1 MNYTGTSGDDTLTG
15 TSGNDVFNMAQGGN
29 DTVSGGDGND
39 IFRFGGTFASGDS
52 VDGGTGVDQ
61 LQLDGDYSAEQNINS
76 TQLSNVEIVTVAAGH
91 SYNLIFF
98 DGVIAD
104 GSSLTVKGQTLGAS
118 DILQV
123 DGGYLSSL
131 SANTTLVVYGGA
143 GDTYFTGGPG
153 KNLFTGGA
161 GYDTV
166 YFGNDFGPDDRLDG
180 GAGSNALQLL
190 GDYSAGLTFSAAMF
204 KNFQYL
210 SVEAGYDY
218 KLTMNDANVAAG
230 QTLTVF
236 ASNLGGT
243 NSLIFNGSHETDG
256 SYYFYDG
263 AGNDVLIG
271 GTRDD
276 HLSGANGGIDKLYG
290 NGGNDRFQMG
300 DNMTSADRID
310 GGVGYDEV
318 DLGGN
323 YSAGLMFKTGT
334 MINVEDVFL
343 AQGYS
348 YKLTMSDDNVAAGK
362 TLTIT
367 GGLLSQTDTMIVNA
381 SAETDGHYYFGGGAG
396 NDTLIGGQSGNTFYG
411 GFGLD
416 KMTAGTGNDIFAYG
430 DATDSTGV
438 TRDIITG
445 YNALHDKFDLPSGHS
460 VAAIDTALT
469 TGTLSTGSFDANLAA
484 AIDAT
489 RLGAGDAVLFTPDA
503 GTLAGHTF
511 LVIDMNGT
519 AGYQASQ
526 DLVIQLESATHLASL
541 ATTDFI

>member
-1 MNYTGTSGDDTLTG
+1 MTG

-52 VDGGTGVDQ
+52 VDGGTGTDQ

-76 TQLSNVEIVTVAAGH
+76 TQLSNVEIITVAAGH
-91 SYNLIFF
+91 SYNLVFY

-104 GSSLTVKGQTLGAS
+104 GSSLTIKGQSLGVS
-118 DILQV
+118 DVLQV

-131 SANTTLVVYGGA
+131 SANTTLIVYGGA
-143 GDTYFTGGPG
+143 DDTYFTGGPG
-153 KNLFTGGA
+153 KNLFYGGA
-161 GYDTV
+161 GNDVV
-166 YFGNDFGPDDRLDG
+166 YFGNNLGPADRLDG
-180 GAGSNALQLL
+180 GAGGNYLQLL
-190 GDYSAGLTFSAAMF
+190 GDYSAGLTFTASML
-204 KNFQYL
+204 KNFQGMTL
-210 SVEAGYDY
+210 DAGYSY
-218 KLTMNDANVAAG
+218 KITMNDANVAAG
-230 QTLTVF
+230 QMLTVY
-236 ASNLGGT
+236 ASNLGAA

-271 GTRDD
+271 GGQAD
-276 HLSGANGGIDKLYG
+276 HLSGANGGIDRLYG
-290 NGGNDRFQMG
+290 NGGDDHFQMG
-300 DNMTSADRID
+300 ANMTAVDRID
-310 GGVGYDEV
+310 GGAGFDEV
-318 DLGGN
+318 DLSGD
-323 YSAGLMFKTGT
+323 YSAGLVFKTGT
-334 MINVEDVFL
+334 MINVEDLFL
-343 AQGYS
+343 AQGFS

-362 TLTIT
+362 TLIIT

-396 NDTLIGGQSGNTFYG
+396 NDIIIGGQHGDTFYG

-416 KMTAGTGNDIFAYG
+416 KMTAGNGNDTFAYG
-430 DATDSTGV
+430 DAGESTGV
-438 TRDIITG
+438 TRDVITG
-445 YNALHDKFDLPSGHS
+445 YNAVHDKFDLPSGYS

-469 TGTLSTGSFDANLAA
+469 TGALSTGSFDANLAA
-484 AIDAT
+484 AVDAAH
-489 RLGAGDAVLFTPDA
+489 LAAGDAVLFTPNA

-519 AGYQASQ
+519 AGYQAGQ

>member
-104 GSSLTVKGQTLGAS
+104 GQSLTVKGQALGAS
-118 DILQV
+118 DILTV
-123 DGGYLSSL
+123 DGGYLSAL
-131 SANTTLVVYGGA
+131 SSNTTLVVYGGA

-153 KNLFTGGA
+153 KNLFYGGA

-519 AGYQASQ
+519 AGYQAGQ

>member
-1 MNYTGTSGDDTLTG
+1 MNYTGTAGDDTLTG
-15 TSGNDVFNMAQGGN
+15 TSGNDVFTMWQGGN

-76 TQLSNVEIVTVAAGH
+76 TQLSNVEIITVAAGH
-91 SYNLIFF
+91 NYDLVFF

-104 GSSLTVKGQTLGAS
+104 GSSLTIKGQSLGAS
-118 DILQV
+118 DVLQI

-131 SANTTLVVYGGA
+131 SANTSLVVYGGA

-161 GYDTV
+161 GNDIV
-166 YFGNDFGPDDRLDG
+166 YFGGNLASDDRLDG
-180 GAGSNALQLL
+180 GAGANGIQLL
-190 GDYSAGLTFSAAMF
+190 GDYSAGLTFTATML
-204 KNFQYL
+204 KNFQ
-210 SVEAGYDY
+210 SMWIEPGYDY

-230 QTLTVF
+230 QMLTVY
-236 ASNLGGT
+236 ATNLGAT
-243 NSLIFNGSHETDG
+243 NSLIFNGTHETDG

-263 AGNDVLIG
+263 AGNDVLMG
-271 GTRDD
+271 GAQAD

-290 NGGNDRFQMG
+290 NGGDDRFQMG
-300 DNMTSADRID
+300 ANLTSADRID
-310 GGVGYDEV
+310 GGAGNDEV
-318 DLGGN
+318 DLNGD

-343 AQGYS
+343 GQGNS

-381 SAETDGHYYFGGGAG
+381 SAETNGHYFFGGGNG
-396 NDTLIGGQSGNTFYG
+396 NDIIVGGQAGDKFYG
-411 GFGLD
+411 GYGLD
-416 KMTAGTGNDIFAYG
+416 KMTAGNGNDVFIYN
-430 DATDSTGV
+430 DVTESTGV
-438 TRDIITG
+438 TRDVITG

-460 VAAIDTALT
+460 VSAIDTALT
-469 TGTLSTGSFDANLAA
+469 TGTLSTGQFDANLAA
-484 AIDAT
+484 AVDAAH
-489 RLGAGDAVLFTPDA
+489 LGAGDAVLFTPDA

-511 LVIDMNGT
+511 LVVDLNGT
-519 AGYQASQ
+519 AGYQAGQ
-526 DLVIQLESATHLASL
+526 DLVIQLESATHLAGL

>member
-1 MNYTGTSGDDTLTG
+1 MNYTGTAGDDTLTG
-15 TSGNDVFNMAQGGN
+15 TSGNDVFNMGQGGN

-39 IFRFGGTFASGDS
+39 IFRFGATFALGDS

-76 TQLSNVEIVTVAAGH
+76 TQLSNVEIITVAAGH

-104 GSSLTVKGQTLGAS
+104 GQSLTVKGQALSAS
-118 DILQV
+118 DILTV
-123 DGGYLSSL
+123 DGGYLSAL
-131 SANTTLVVYGGA
+131 SSNTTLVVYGGA

-153 KNLFTGGA
+153 KNLFYGGA

-166 YFGNDFGPDDRLDG
+166 YFGNDFGSDDRLDG
-180 GAGSNALQLL
+180 GAGSNALQIL
-190 GDYSAGLTFSAAMF
+190 GDYSAGLTFSAAML
-204 KNFQYL
+204 KNFQYM
-210 SVEAGYDY
+210 SVEPGYDY

-230 QTLTVF
+230 QTLTVY
-236 ASNLGGT
+236 ASNLGAT
-243 NSLIFNGSHETDG
+243 DSLIFNASHETDG

-263 AGNDVLIG
+263 AGNDVLVG
-271 GTRDD
+271 GAQAD

-290 NGGNDRFQMG
+290 NGGDDRFQMG
-300 DNMTSADRID
+300 ANMTAADRID
-310 GGVGYDEV
+310 GGAGNDEV
-318 DLGGN
+318 DLSGD

-362 TLTIT
+362 TLIIT

-396 NDTLIGGQSGNTFYG
+396 NDIIIGGQHGDTFHG

-416 KMTAGTGNDIFAYG
+416 KMTAGNGNDTFVYDDVG
-430 DATDSTGV
+430 ESTGV
-438 TRDIITG
+438 TRDVITG
-445 YNALHDKFDLPSGHS
+445 YNALHDKFDLPSGYS

-469 TGTLSTGSFDANLAA
+469 TGTLSTGSFDANLGAA
-484 AIDAT
+484 VDAAH
-489 RLGAGDAVLFTPDA
+489 LAAGDAVLFTPDA

-519 AGYQASQ
+519 AGYQAGEDQ
-526 DLVIQLESATHLASL
+526 VIQLESATHLASL